1 MVTYRSDLDVP
12 SGAKGWADPRP
23 WPDVEE
29 AVSTALVWMLL
40 QQVPTSGVHG
50 FTLAYVPFSP
60 LGGDA
65 ADLSWEVVDG
75 PVGSTGT
82 RVELAGHPAGAVEE
96 FSRSLAEG
104 TEGGVSLPVG
114 LAADVFGAPASWRG
128 WSPLLAD
135 ASRLCCHLP
144 PDQAGLELTVR
155 HDRRASPD
163 PWSWTVSIPVPGV
176 EFPASEWVAD
186 SPGEALRAALD
197 EADVWLQG
205 LPAGHLRVP
214 PGT

>member
-1 MVTYRSDLDVP
+1 MP
-12 SGAKGWADPRP
+12 HGAKGWADPRP

-65 ADLSWEVVDG
+65 ADLSWEIVDG
-75 PVGSTGT
+75 PADSTGT

-104 TEGGVSLPVG
+104 AEGGVSLPVG
-114 LAADVFGAPASWRG
+114 LAAGAPASWRG

-144 PDQAGLELTVR
+144 PHQAGLELTVR
-155 HDRRASPD
+155 HDRRASPEL
-163 PWSWTVSIPVPGV
+163 WSWTVSIPVPGV

-197 EADVWLQG
+197 EADVWLRGQ
-205 LPAGHLRVP
+205 PARHLRVP
-214 PGT
+214 PAT